1 MKIIEQLVVGK
12 KSQEECEDG
21 IIVNEN
27 FAVVIDGSTSKTS
40 IRMNGLCSNGRYCM
54 ELIKNCINSIS
65 SDIDVYGFCQY
76 MTNPYI
82 RNT

>member
-27 FAVVIDGSTSKTS
+27 FAAVIDGSTSKTP
-40 IRMNGLCSNGRYCM
+40 IRMNGFCSNGRYCM

-65 SDIDVYGFCQY
+65 SDIDVYGFV
-76 MTNPYI
+76 NI
-82 RNT
+82 